1 MCTAHLPTIGG
12 SVATTRHQYWW
23 TYTLL
28 LTYTS
33 LYPTPGPIA
42 LPPGPI
48 SYPPSDLYPTFPGP
62 ISYPLPDL
70 YPLYPTFPLDRNPT
84 PGLIPYPFSGPIP
97 YPSLTESLTDSCKT
111 LPSRNYCCGRLI
123 SDTFEIICFLSFKT
137 NKAAMDSTN

>member
-1 MCTAHLPTIGG
+1 MCTHLPTIGG

-33 LYPTPGPIA
+33 LYPTPGPIT
-42 LPPGPI
+42 LPPWTYI
-48 SYPPSDLYPTFPGP
+48 LPSL
-62 ISYPLPDL
+62 
-70 YPLYPTFPLDRNPT
+70 R
-84 PGLIPYPFSGPIP
+84 PIP
-97 YPSLTESLTDSCKT
+97 YFPWTYILPSPRSIPFIPYFPSGPKPYPWPYTLPLLWTYTLPLVDIKSLTDSCKT